1 MARLPYLDPEDLAEE
16 DRDLLKRPINL
27 FRQLVHSPGAT
38 RAFGTLG
45 GYIRHKSTL
54 DPRLR
59 EMAILQVGYLAR
71 SEYEYT
77 HHVRLGTEQFGVSEA
92 DIRAI
97 AGETEGRDS
106 GLPELERAILAAA
119 RAMVTDLAIP
129 DAEFAVLEGALSREH
144 LVDLVVAIA
153 FYCAV
158 VRVLATLEIDNE
170 PRYKEVLKTF
180 PLPA

>member
-1 MARLPYLDPEDLAEE
+1 MARLPYLDVGDLAEK

-27 FRQLVHSPGAT
+27 FRQLVNSPGGA
-38 RAFGTLG
+38 RAFSVLG
-45 GYIRHKSTL
+45 GYIRHQSTL

-59 EMAILQVGYLAR
+59 EMAILQVGWLTR

-77 HHVRLGTEQFGVSEA
+77 HHVRLGMEKFGVSEA

-97 AGETEGRDS
+97 ATESEGGDS
-106 GLPELERAILAAA
+106 GLPVLERNVLSAA

-129 DAEFAVLEGALSREH
+129 DAEFAVLREALNAEH
-144 LVDLVVAIA
+144 LVDLVLTIA

-158 VRVLATLEIDNE
+158 VRVLASLEIDNE
-170 PRYKEVLKTF
+170 PHYRAVLDRF
-180 PLPA
+180 PLPE